1 MPGGVSQARQL
12 IRALTEVLEWDPDS
26 TETEDMGHLLT
37 LFMETCEAL
46 QSCTSPFEIKK
57 RLQAVPMLEEAP
69 LYGFLAVC
77 QEFYKDSAASWKDEE
92 TRQNVSEAQ
101 QELED
106 EDGWI
111 RYNSEKANAHFR
123 SDETGLN
130 VHMPIYTIGTQ
141 GEQNYL
147 NTLETADGRKLNW
160 ERINSY
166 VVDPNYVIA
175 GDSFD
180 FTITKRP
187 LTLSGVWT
195 YAGNGKSGTY
205 GTSTSLVYNSK
216 DFTLTTG
223 IQSGLV
229 EHLGAA
235 ADVKLVY
242 TGNVARNYSATGY
255 TARVTDLSGTHAA
268 N

>member
-1 MPGGVSQARQL
+1 MGLFVSAQDQKAKKAFQAIAPSRTSVWMPGGVSQARQL
-12 IRALTEVLEWDPDS
+12 IRALTEVWDPDS

-166 VVDPNYVIA
+166 VVDPKGGSVDEFIA
-175 GDSFD
+175 ILDSGEEYGRIFLNIYCD
-180 FTITKRP
+180 RTSVVVPKGYRIN
-187 LTLSGVWT
+187 LS
-195 YAGNGKSGTY
+195 
-205 GTSTSLVYNSK
+205 
-216 DFTLTTG
+216 
-223 IQSGLV
+223 
-229 EHLGAA
+229 
-235 ADVKLVY
+235 
-242 TGNVARNYSATGY
+242 
-255 TARVTDLSGTHAA
+255 
-268 N
+268 